1 MTETDIKNNWNYFRS
16 LTKQFQQT
24 EQFVDHYIDSNGNMT
39 NGKTFSN
46 EFAKLLLLSAS
57 EFEVIAKTLC
67 NESGKTISDKA
78 NILEIS
84 KTILTIYPNIINTEI
99 QTPYKVLTPLLQW
112 AINKNN
118 SSNVIGIP
126 WWTDYN
132 KIKHDRLNNFP
143 KANLNNCVNALAS
156 LMILELYLSQKVLG
170 NLDIVS
176 SFDSEYF
183 NSKYELCNIVGYVG
197 NKLPDF

>member
-1 MTETDIKNNWNYFRS
+1 MTETDIKNNWNYFCS

-24 EQFVDHYIDSNGNMT
+24 EQFVDHSMDSNGDMI
-39 NGKTFSN
+39 NGQTFSN

-78 NILEIS
+78 NILVIS
-84 KTILTIYPNIINTEI
+84 KTILTIYPNIVNTEI
-99 QTPYKVLTPLLQW
+99 KTPYKSITPLSQW
-112 AINKNN
+112 ALDKNN
-118 SSNVIGIP
+118 SSNVIGIQ

-132 KIKHDRLNNFP
+132 KIKHNRLNNFP

-170 NLDIVS
+170 NLNTVTPVNCS
-176 SFDSEYF
+176 YFDC
-183 NSKYELCNIVGYVG
+183 KYGYNVLSANPG
-197 NKLPDF
+197 NQLPDF

>member
-16 LTKQFQQT
+16 LAKQFQQT
-24 EQFVDHYIDSNGNMT
+24 EQYVDHSMDSNGNII
-39 NGKTFSN
+39 NGQTFSN

-67 NESGKTISDKA
+67 RESGKTISDNA
-78 NILEIS
+78 NIIEIS
-84 KTILTIYPNIINTEI
+84 KTILMIYPNIINTEI
-99 QTPYKVLTPLLQW
+99 QTPYKVLKPLSQW
-112 AINKNN
+112 ALDKNN
-118 SSNVIGIP
+118 SSNIIGIP

-132 KIKHDRLNNFP
+132 KIKHDRLNSFS

-156 LMILELYLSQKVLG
+156 LMIMELYLSQKVLG

-176 SFDSEYF
+176 SLDCEYFDSEYEMCCF
-183 NSKYELCNIVGYVG
+183 GGYTG
-197 NKLPDF
+197 DKLPDF